1 MRGGSFKI
9 YYSSSIFTKAIF
21 RVRSDLLAQIY
32 DQYYHVSVSLSPS
45 LSFRLS
51 LSVSISPSRALAL
64 ALSLSHTHKHTHF
77 HARTH
82 VCGRSHACI
91 YAITYALARAHAH
104 AHTLIIE
111 HVLPDVFS
119 PARRNPCHWTFAP
132 TILLFYSHL
141 GLARKSCEVLDSKS
155 KRLYERLSELEKC
168 IYLTYLFF
176 PAESDL

>member
-1 MRGGSFKI
+1 MLYILSPEARERLFPHLGQCKLSI
-9 YYSSSIFTKAIF
+9 SSIFTKAIF

-141 GLARKSCEVLDSKS
+141 GLAGKSCEVLDSKS
-155 KRLYERLSELEKC
+155 TNVSQSLKNAF
-168 IYLTYLFF
+168 T
-176 PAESDL
+176 